1 MRFIGSI
8 LLLFAW
14 GLWLGGLVTV
24 FFVVTLLFAADK
36 TLAVQVGPR
45 VFPPF
50 EKFQLILGAMALL
63 GCFAL
68 RVSTK
73 SGFWTLVFAML
84 VVAVLPAIASPL
96 LVTPKLMALWSQ
108 NLSYNADFKK
118 LHGYSMML
126 YTATTIMLTVA
137 GLLLPWGLMR
147 KLTTGPSGNDTTGS
161 AGPSGLK

>member
-1 MRFIGSI
+1 MRYISST

-14 GLWLGGLVTV
+14 SLWLGGLVAV
-24 FFVVTLLFAADK
+24 FFIVTLLFAADK

-50 EKFQLILGAMALL
+50 EKLQLILGAVALL

-73 SGFWTLVFAML
+73 SGFWTFVLAIL
-84 VVAVLPAIASPL
+84 IVAVLPAIASPL

-126 YTATTIMLTVA
+126 YTATTIMLALT
-137 GLLLPWGLMR
+137 GLVLPWGLMR
-147 KLTTGPSGNDTTGS
+147 KLAKGPGGNAP
-161 AGPSGLK
+161 AGGTVSSVLK